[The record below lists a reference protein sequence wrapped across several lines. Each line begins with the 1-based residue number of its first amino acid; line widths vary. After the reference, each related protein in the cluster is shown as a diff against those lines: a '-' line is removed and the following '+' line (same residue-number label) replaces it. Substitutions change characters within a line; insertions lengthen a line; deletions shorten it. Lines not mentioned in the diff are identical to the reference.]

1 LKGEAMKRVLA
12 MVALLAAVCILTY
25 SAYAQKST
33 PSPVRQA
40 LEQEMKRVF
49 ALLQQKGNPAP
60 YFISYS
66 VRENESIEIETSLG
80 ALRSSQKDQSRLLDI
95 DVRVGDYNLDNTHQL
110 RGQRGANTSSP
121 FSYPVLMPIDNDVD
135 ALRSVI
141 WLETDRKYKAA
152 VERFIQVKAN
162 RTIKVD
168 EEDTSAD
175 MSRQKSETATLPL
188 ASVDMNV
195 ANWEKKLKAFS
206 AAFNKYPE
214 VYEGTLSISAN
225 ANNDYLVSSEGTS
238 IQHGRASWRLSI
250 YARTKADDGMDL
262 YRFEA
267 FDSHTMDRLPSDE
280 KIRQTIETMV
290 ADLKALR
297 AAPVIDPFTG
307 PAILSGRASGVFFH
321 EIFGHRIEGHRQK
334 SETEGQ
340 TFTKKVN
347 QPILPDFIS
356 VVDDPTTE
364 RISDVDLNGYYKF
377 DDDGVAAQKVTVV
390 DKGILKNFLM
400 SRSPISGFETSNGH
414 GRKAPGYRTVGRQG
428 NLIVQATNTV
438 SDAKLRAMLI
448 DEAKKQGKT
457 FGLLFKD
464 ISGGFTLT
472 GRSSPQSFQ
481 VTPIMVYRIYVDGRP
496 DELVRGVDLIGTPLT
511 SFSKIVAA
519 GDMPEIFNGF
529 CGAESGYV
537 PVSAVSPSILT
548 TQIEVQKKTKSS
560 ERPPILPPPMAGN
573 GGRR

>member
-1 LKGEAMKRVLA
+1 MKRFFGVVTAVL
-12 MVALLAAVCILTY
+12 VVSVLVQSAA
-25 SAYAQKST
+25 AQRT
-33 PSPVRQA
+33 AISPVVQA
-40 LEQEMKRVF
+40 LELEMKR
-49 ALLQQKGNPAP
+49 ATELLKQQGDPAP
-60 YFISYS
+60 YFISYF
-66 VRENESIEIETSLG
+66 VRESQGVEIDASLG
-80 ALRSSQKDQSRLLDI
+80 ALRASQGDRSRLLDVE
-95 DVRVGDYNLDNTHQL
+95 VRVGDYQLDSTHQI
-110 RGQRGANTSSP
+110 RGQRGTNSGP
-121 FSYPVLMPIDNDVD
+121 VFSVPVLMPVDNDVD

-141 WLETDRKYKAA
+141 WQETDQKYKQA

-162 RTIKVD
+162 RTIKVE

-175 MSRQKSETATLPL
+175 LSREARQTAAQPL
-188 ASVDMNV
+188 AAMDVSV
-195 ANWEKKLKAFS
+195 ANWEKKLKTLS
-206 AAFNKYPE
+206 ALFRKYPE
-214 VYEGTLSISAN
+214 IYDGSVSLYSN
-225 ANNDYLVSSEGTS
+225 ANNTYFVTSEGTS
-238 IQHGRASWRLSI
+238 LQHGLGSVRLSV
-250 YARTKADDGMDL
+250 YARTKADDGMEL

-267 FDSHTMDRLPSDE
+267 FDARSLDRLPNDDT
-280 KIRQTIETMV
+280 IRETIETMV
-290 ADLKALR
+290 KDLKALR

-334 SETEGQ
+334 SESEGQ

-347 QPILPDFIS
+347 QPVLPDFIT
-356 VVDDPTTE
+356 VIDDPTTE
-364 RISDVDLNGYYKF
+364 RIGGIDLNGHYAF
-377 DDDGVAAQKVTVV
+377 DDDGVPAQRVTVV

-400 SRSPISGFETSNGH
+400 SRSPVTGFESSNGH

-438 SDAKLRAMLI
+438 SDARLKQMLI
-448 DEAKKQGKT
+448 EEAKNQGKA

-472 GRSSPQSFQ
+472 GRASPQSFQ

-519 GDMPEIFNGF
+519 SNTSEVFNGV

-537 PVSAVSPSILT
+537 PVSAVSPAILT
-548 TQIEVQKKTKSS
+548 SQIEVQKKAKSS
-560 ERPPILPPPMAGN
+560 DRLPILPPPSASKGE
-573 GGRR
+573 RQ

>member
-1 LKGEAMKRVLA
+1 MKRFLPVGP
-12 MVALLAAVCILTY
+12 LLLGAAILTQ
-25 SAYAQKST
+25 SAFAQKSA
-33 PSPVRQA
+33 PSPVTEA
-40 LEQEMKRVF
+40 LEQEMKRAF
-49 ALLQQKGNPAP
+49 SLLQQKGNPAP

-66 VRENESIEIETSLG
+66 VRENQSVEIEALLG
-80 ALRSSQKDQSRLLDI
+80 ALRNSQKDQSRLLDV
-95 DVRVGDYNLDNTHQL
+95 DVRVGNYDLDNTHQI
-110 RGQRGANTSSP
+110 RGQRGANTGP
-121 FSYPVLMPIDNDVD
+121 AFAYPVLMPIDNDVD

-141 WLETDRKYKAA
+141 WLETDRKYKTA

-162 RTIKVD
+162 RAIKVD

-175 MSRQKSETATLPL
+175 MSRQTKEAAVLPL
-188 ASVDMNV
+188 ASIDLNV
-195 ANWEKKLKAFS
+195 ANWEKKLKTFS
-206 AAFNKYPE
+206 ALFNKYPE
-214 VYEGTLSISAN
+214 IYEGTVTISAN
-225 ANNDYLVSSEGTS
+225 ANNDYLVNSEGTS
-238 IQHGRASWRLSI
+238 IQHGRHSWRISI
-250 YARTKADDGMDL
+250 YARTKADDGMEL

-267 FDSHTMDRLPSDE
+267 FDSHAADRLPSDE
-280 KIRQTIETMV
+280 KIRQTIEAMI

-297 AAPVIDPFTG
+297 AAPVIEPFTG
-307 PAILSGRASGVFFH
+307 PAILSGRASSVFFH

-334 SETEGQ
+334 NESEGQ
-340 TFTKKVN
+340 TFTKNVN
-347 QPILPDFIS
+347 QSILPDFIS

-364 RISDVDLNGYYKF
+364 RMNGVDLNGYYKF

-400 SRSPISGFETSNGH
+400 SRSPVSGFETSNGH

-428 NLIVQATNTV
+428 NLIVQASTTV
-438 SDAKLRAMLI
+438 SDAMLRAMLI
-448 DEAKKQGKT
+448 AEAKKQGKT

-519 GDMPEIFNGF
+519 GDAPEVFNGF

-537 PVSAVSPSILT
+537 PVAAVSPAILT
-548 TQIEVQKKTKSS
+548 TQIEVQKKAKSS
-560 ERPPILPPPMAGN
+560 ERPPILPPPVAIN
-573 GGRR
+573 GGQR